1 MRRTTSCTA
10 ASNSSPARIGRGV
23 TGHGAQHGADCRP
36 VTDQREAVAGVF
48 DRASETYDQLGVEFF
63 GPVGRA
69 LVELTGVEPGDDVLD
84 VGCGRGAVLF
94 AAAEAAGPTGSVLG
108 IDLAR
113 GMVERTG
120 ADAAA
125 RGLSTVRVEQRDA
138 QEPGLPAASYDV
150 VLSSLVVFF
159 LPDPLAGVTAW
170 RQAARDGARLGITT
184 FASRDDPRWGW
195 LEELFP
201 DRDPRATRLGRR
213 RGHQPVRERRAAARA
228 ARRGRLGRVPGRRP
242 ASRSRRSTRP
252 EDWLPFSWS
261 VGSRTYWER
270 TPEERRP
277 ELERT
282 AMEHLTRMAAEPEG
296 LTQRNQVRYTTAVAS

>member
-1 MRRTTSCTA
+1 
-10 ASNSSPARIGRGV
+10 
-23 TGHGAQHGADCRP
+23 

-48 DRASETYDQLGVEFF
+48 DRASETYDQLGVDFF

-69 LVELTGVEPGDDVLD
+69 LVQLTGVGPGDAVLD

-113 GMVERTG
+113 GMVERTR

-125 RGLSTVRVEQRDA
+125 RGLSTVHVEQRDA

-159 LPDPLAGVTAW
+159 LPDPLAGATAW
-170 RQAARDGARLGITT
+170 RRAARDGGRLGITT
-184 FASRDDPRWGW
+184 FASRDDPRWSW

-201 DRDPRATRLGRR
+201 DRDPRATRLGGDEATSPFASDERLHELLVAAGWSGAR
-213 RGHQPVRERRAAARA
+213 SETREHVTTFA
-228 ARRGRLGRVPGRRP
+228 
-242 ASRSRRSTRP
+242 RP

-270 TPEERRP
+270 TPQEQRP
-277 ELERT
+277 EIERQ
-282 AMEHLTRMAAEPEG
+282 AMEHLTRMAVEREG
-296 LTQRNQVRYTTAVAS
+296 LTQRNQVRYTTAAAT

>member
-1 MRRTTSCTA
+1 M
-10 ASNSSPARIGRGV
+10 
-23 TGHGAQHGADCRP
+23 
-36 VTDQREAVAGVF
+36 TDQREAVAGVF

-63 GPVGRA
+63 GPVARA
-69 LVELTGVEPGDDVLD
+69 LVEVTGVAPGDDVLD

-108 IDLAR
+108 IDLAP
-113 GMVERTG
+113 GMVERTR
-120 ADAAA
+120 ADAEA

-138 QEPGLPAASYDV
+138 QEPGLPAEAYDV

-170 RQAARDGARLGITT
+170 RQATRTGGRLGVTT
-184 FASRDDPRWGW
+184 FASRDDPRWAW

-201 DRDPRATRLGRR
+201 DRDPRATRLG
-213 RGHQPVRERRAAARA
+213 GDESTSPFASDERLHELLAAAGWSG
-228 ARRGRLGRVPGRRP
+228 ARSETREHVTTF
-242 ASRSRRSTRP
+242 ARP

-270 TPEERRP
+270 TPEEQRP
-277 ELERT
+277 ALERT
-282 AMEHLTRMAAEPEG
+282 ASEHLHRMAAEPEG